1 MLFLLRKPPPENLHG
16 KTVRFVF
23 ILMYD
28 FNMINKCINLVEFH
42 PNIQNTYPKED
53 EQTGNHKKD
62 LLPVCSNIKS
72 TDCNLHIASKNF
84 LLTIH
89 KAQVIFAAF
98 FHSHRHHKK
107 CRYNLLEFKI
117 AHIACFLKI
126 QRFLH
131 KVLLNVLCINVS
143 LSDSVSFCALASYKF
158 AHSSPST

>member
-53 EQTGNHKKD
+53 EQTENHKKD

-72 TDCNLHIASKNF
+72 TNCNLHIYHRIFFLRYIRFKSYLLLFPIPIAVIKNAI
-84 LLTIH
+84 TIF
-89 KAQVIFAAF
+89 Q
-98 FHSHRHHKK
+98 
-107 CRYNLLEFKI
+107 NFK
-117 AHIACFLKI
+117 
-126 QRFLH
+126 
-131 KVLLNVLCINVS
+131 
-143 LSDSVSFCALASYKF
+143 SFILLASLKF
-158 AHSSPST
+158 NVFCIKFF

>member
-72 TDCNLHIASKNF
+72 TNCNLHIASKNF

-98 FHSHRHHKK
+98 SHTHRRHK
-107 CRYNLLEFKI
+107 NAITIFQNFKSSI
-117 AHIACFLKI
+117 L
-126 QRFLH
+126 
-131 KVLLNVLCINVS
+131 
-143 LSDSVSFCALASYKF
+143 LASLKF
-158 AHSSPST
+158 NVFCRKF